1 MIQEKE
7 VLDEKIERIPT
18 GIPGL
23 DNLIQGGFPRGS
35 LIVVAGN
42 PGSGKTILSS
52 QFLYYG
58 AVDYGERGIY
68 VSFAENRKS
77 FMSNLANLGLNFVK
91 LEKERKFK
99 FLDMVTMKEEGMA
112 TALEMIV
119 GEIYSFKASRLVID
133 SFTAIAQAFKEKIDV
148 RTVLHTI
155 LGKIVREMGCTTLLL
170 VEVPI
175 GEQRIGL
182 SIEEF
187 IADGIIVLET
197 IVDGLEIK
205 RRAII
210 RKMRGTEHS
219 LKYHNLIFSKNG
231 IMFTPMV
238 T

>member
-1 MIQEKE
+1 METH
-7 VLDEKIERIPT
+7 EKIERIPT

-42 PGSGKTILSS
+42 PGSGKTIFSG
-52 QFLYYG
+52 QFLYFG
-58 AVDYGERGIY
+58 AVNCGERGVY
-68 VSFAENRKS
+68 VSFAESHEN
-77 FMSNLANLGLNFVK
+77 FISNLSSFGFNFSR
-91 LEKERKFK
+91 LEKEGKFR
-99 FLDMVTMKEEGMA
+99 FLDMVTMKEEGVT
-112 TALEMIV
+112 TALETVIN
-119 GEIYSFKASRLVID
+119 EIYALNAKRLVID

-155 LGKIVREMGCTTLLL
+155 LGKIVREVGCTTLLL

-197 IVDGLEIK
+197 IIDGLEIR

-231 IMFTPMV
+231 IIFTPMV